1 MRKIAIFTAICI
13 LIFMM
18 FSISYG
24 FWTDQVEIAGD
35 SKVSFKIKINKDIE
49 LEEATDAAI
58 KLNKEDLVV
67 KDVKKEDIPY
77 VTEEETA
84 TEEDL
89 VDLDIIPVEEEVT
102 VPTEEETST
111 EDEAISDEPNNDKS
125 VPLEEDVQ
133 SEETSGDIS

>member
-84 TEEDL
+84 T
-89 VDLDIIPVEEEVT
+89 
-102 VPTEEETST
+102 
-111 EDEAISDEPNNDKS
+111 
-125 VPLEEDVQ
+125 
-133 SEETSGDIS
+133 